1 MDFTQFDFKKF
12 TELCRRDT
20 NGFLDLRDNNNRN
33 EFMKYV
39 NENNIECS
47 GYVNLGASLVWFDNR
62 GGASVR
68 GADTSFTYGM
78 KIYPFEDFIQDSA
91 SFNIGDILGFL
102 EV

>member
-1 MDFTQFDFKKF
+1 MEFEFNKF
-12 TELCRRDT
+12 MELCDRGT

-47 GYVNLGASLVWFDNR
+47 GYVNLGAPLVWFND
-62 GGASVR
+62 GGGEEVR
-68 GADTSFTYGM
+68 GADVDLREGI
-78 KIYPFEDFIQDSA
+78 KIYPFEDFLQDSVP
-91 SFNIGDILGFL
+91 FNTGDILGFL